1 MVEEREVALIYE
13 VGAGYLFGIVYNKT
27 KQVVKSESKI
37 RSEEEVVP
45 FHGSPARVAVPLS
58 TAWRCPASGGWVRRV
73 RSIPHL
79 VAIAISP
86 KTIRCEMAPVE
97 WISRSPVCRAT
108 EGSVC

>member
-1 MVEEREVALIYE
+1 MEERGVALIYE
-13 VGAGYLFGIVYNKT
+13 GDAGYLFGIAHNKT
-27 KQVVKSESKI
+27 KQVVRGESKT
-37 RSEEEVVP
+37 RSEEEAVP
-45 FHGSPARVAVPLS
+45 SHGYPARVAVPLS

-79 VAIAISP
+79 VAIATSP
-86 KTIRCEMAPVE
+86 KTIRCEMAAVE